1 MQNFNTNN
9 LLWKV
14 SWGFSCWRTRKPQ
27 RKIHSNVNVTPVFET
42 SICFLF
48 SWFTRLPTILFYSS
62 RRIMKYNPHWSLK
75 RRIVHP
81 RKRLFQTKWAASIK
95 TQLSILQL
103 SSMSSTILI
112 LWIPT
117 QNRTTSLVRPSWTI
131 SNSCTPPSPTL
142 NVQYSIHPMVE
153 D

>member
-42 SICFLF
+42 SICFLSF

-75 RRIVHP
+75 RKI
-81 RKRLFQTKWAASIK
+81 RKRLFQTKWTASIK

-112 LWIPT
+112 LWIST

-131 SNSCTPPSPTL
+131 SNSCPPPSPTL

>member
-42 SICFLF
+42 SICFLSF

-75 RRIVHP
+75 RKIL
-81 RKRLFQTKWAASIK
+81 KRLFQTKWTASIK
-95 TQLSILQL
+95 TQLSILQPF
-103 SSMSSTILI
+103 SIPSTILI
-112 LWIPT
+112 LWIST

-131 SNSCTPPSPTL
+131 SNSCPPPSPTL

>member
-14 SWGFSCWRTRKPQ
+14 SWGFSSWRTRKPQ
-27 RKIHSNVNVTPVFET
+27 RKIYSNVILTPVFET
-42 SICFLF
+42 SICFLSF
-48 SWFTRLPTILFYSS
+48 SWFTRLPTILSYSS

-75 RRIVHP
+75 RKIL
-81 RKRLFQTKWAASIK
+81 KRLLQTKWAASIK
-95 TQLSILQL
+95 IQLSILQL

-112 LWIPT
+112 LWIST

-142 NVQYSIHPMVE
+142 NAQYSIHPMVE